1 MKRKMMIMIL
11 VGALLCGSLAPVNLK
26 QAEAASA
33 SKTVTVTLDKASP
46 SKRIVL
52 RTNVKKPSGEKMK
65 DWDAFYN
72 KAGVQ
77 IKVQIVSMTGRPK
90 KAKID
95 VLDSQSDGGKGCLL
109 LSFPA
114 KKFKKGII
122 YDDSNEKFHCGN
134 TYVLLGLDDIKGV
147 SKITYKLTFTNPS
160 GKKSFKSLKV
170 KKI

>member
-11 VGALLCGSLAPVNLK
+11 AGALLCGNLAPVNLK

-46 SKRIVL
+46 DKRIVL
-52 RTNVKKPSGEKMK
+52 RTNVKKPSGYKMK
-65 DWDAFYN
+65 DWEAFYN

-77 IKVQIVSMTGRPK
+77 IYVILS
-90 KAKID
+90 
-95 VLDSQSDGGKGCLL
+95 LDG
-109 LSFPA
+109 
-114 KKFKKGII
+114 
-122 YDDSNEKFHCGN
+122 
-134 TYVLLGLDDIKGV
+134 IKGV